1 MALVK
6 IIIRNN
12 FRRYKIHSVAKIVV
26 KLCQSGKAHVCFVKT
41 EKEGITVEKTQQS
54 VGAYHIAL

>member
-1 MALVK
+1 MQK
-6 IIIRNN
+6 IFIQNN
-12 FRRYKIHSVAKIVV
+12 FQSYKIHFVAKVVV
-26 KLCQSGKAHVCFVKT
+26 KLCQSGKAYVRFVKT

>member
-1 MALVK
+1 
-6 IIIRNN
+6 
-12 FRRYKIHSVAKIVV
+12 V